1 MRKQILFIRAS
12 KGVDMKTWI
21 VMVMAVIM
29 MTVPGGYVMAED
41 VDSHI
46 SIQEN
51 SQADDIPVVIDVL
64 VLRPVGLATCVIG
77 MVASVVALPFAIPSH
92 STGKMYRALIVEPF
106 NYTFKR
112 PLGKNRVMDEEAV
125 QPPQSVE

>member
-1 MRKQILFIRAS
+1 
-12 KGVDMKTWI
+12 MKTWI